1 MKHIKNRMKALIMSV
16 LLLAMSIAPQAM
28 ALTWMLLGASSLARA
43 LVKASTP
50 PLEAEYAT
58 SVEAPTRP
66 QTDEIF
72 IILPDL
78 RLSIIGITS
87 LLQLN
92 TEVKF
97 TCIM

>member
-1 MKHIKNRMKALIMSV
+1 
-16 LLLAMSIAPQAM
+16 M
-28 ALTWMLLGASSLARA
+28 ALTCILLGASSLASAFVNA
-43 LVKASTP
+43 LTP
-50 PLEAEYAT
+50 PFVAEYAT
-58 SVEAPTRP
+58 SAEAPVQP